1 MVITKLNATKES
13 ERLVDVVLKATS
25 ILDCFLCGQ
34 PELSLNEIS
43 QKTGMYKSRILRLCG
58 SLVARGYLIP
68 IARSKFKLGPK
79 LLMLG
84 KIYERSSTLISLARP
99 VLRDLAL
106 LTGESVKLFAVE
118 GKERICLARELGQ
131 SRLQYVIS
139 EGELLPLYAGAGGK
153 VLLAYAPKDFR
164 REILDMAMK
173 RKSPKPIVSRDR
185 LQEDLTTIRKQGYAI
200 TKNELS
206 SAVCGIAAPV
216 FDHTNAVCASLT
228 VAGAIQLFTVERSRE
243 ILRHTIASANKLSM
257 ILGYVDMGSTLVE
270 NGAVEG
276 MVDRPNSTPQD
287 RIRNGM
293 IPMGRS

>member
-1 MVITKLNATKES
+1 MAINKLNATKES

-34 PELSLNEIS
+34 PEISLHEIS

-58 SLVARGYLIP
+58 SLVTKGYLIP
-68 IARSKFKLGPK
+68 VARSKYKLGPK

-131 SRLQYVIS
+131 SRLQYVVG

-153 VLLAYAPKDFR
+153 VLLAYAPEDFR

-173 RKSPKPIVSRDR
+173 RSSPKLIVSGGR
-185 LQEDLTTIRKQGYAI
+185 LQEELSTIRRQGYAI

-216 FDHTNAVCASLT
+216 FDHTNVICASLT
-228 VAGAIQLFTVERSRE
+228 VAGAIQLFTVERTRE
-243 ILRHTIASANKLSM
+243 MLRHTIDSAHKLSRL
-257 ILGYVDMGSTLVE
+257 LGHMDVGSPLVE
-270 NGAVEG
+270 RRAVEG
-276 MVDRPNSTPQD
+276 MVDRPKLT
-287 RIRNGM
+287 R
-293 IPMGRS
+293 